1 MKKKIKP
8 KKSTKLFRNKIVI
21 ILLTAVAIIVAIFG
35 YLYITK
41 SEVTAPQSNEMTNEQ
56 SAPEQVFAS
65 YTASFQIII
74 NGETRTFT
82 DPRYHNKSADV
93 YISPEGSR
101 IVQIT
106 VTKPNITWGD
116 LFKTLPMSVDTNC
129 IVTGTN
135 QTFCTNASRKLRFY
149 INDVETPDA
158 LTTTIGPNSRL
169 KIVY

>member
-1 MKKKIKP
+1 MKKYQKQHKLKI
-8 KKSTKLFRNKIVI
+8 LVFALICIVI
-21 ILLTAVAIIVAIFG
+21 IVVSIG